1 MSAVT
6 RTKTRHAASAG
17 PCSSVPFGISVN
29 GWHLAVRPVQH
40 RKSRKQT
47 SEARCAQWNERLCG
61 LPALP
66 LQYSHSVVTDAIDRK
81 HRAIGSTDEARQKCH
96 AVLDS
101 TIVIEQSAAGAFHDG
116 LELRH
121 LMSPAADVK
130 HLRAAELRDGGFE
143 VFRKPAT
150 NLLLDECQLAAKP
163 FAFALGDLPSAF
175 GLRLR
180 EHRGLKT
187 AFEALAASNF
197 PVQAT
202 FEVDQCLL
210 GGTGIVVRV
219 LGQNRRLRQRPAQ
232 RLVEETD
239 LIVTRGEAIAQ
250 LALLRFKLGRQR
262 GVFFLKPA

>member
-1 MSAVT
+1 MLTLHHSDDSY
-6 RTKTRHAASAG
+6 R
-17 PCSSVPFGISVN
+17 
-29 GWHLAVRPVQH
+29 LLLRPVRH
-40 RKSRKQT
+40 CKSRTQAR
-47 SEARCAQWNERLCG
+47 EARCAQWNERLCG

-81 HRAIGSTDEARQKCH
+81 HRAIGSTDEAWQQCH

-101 TIVIEQSAAGAFHDG
+101 AIVIEQSAAGAFYDG

-121 LMSPAADVK
+121 LVSPAADVK
-130 HLRAAELRDGGFE
+130 HLRTDEFRDAGFE

-150 NLLLDECQLAAKP
+150 DLRLDVCQLAAKP
-163 FAFALGDLPSAF
+163 LAFALGDLPGAF

-187 AFEALAASNF
+187 AFEARAAANF

-210 GGTGIVVRV
+210 GGAGIVVGV
-219 LGQNRRLRQRPAQ
+219 FGQNRRLRQRPAQ

-239 LIVTRGEAIAQ
+239 LMVTRGEAISQ

-262 GVFFLKPA
+262 VVFFLKPA